1 MKRLILISLIGGLIF
16 INLSSCKKVL
26 AAVYGGTDV
35 TVPQFQLILPQIYS
49 VPPGEIPLGS
59 YSYYINLDSSVRAS
73 TGGVFGANAVNS
85 VKIKKVTIKITNPD
99 AYDNLANIDSARV
112 TLQSSSNNNP
122 LQLFTI
128 GFPATYDDTY
138 DYTTSNSPELLPYV
152 KGNIIIYNVFG
163 KLRTPTNKPL
173 GLTVDVTLR
182 AN

>member
-1 MKRLILISLIGGLIF
+1 MKRLILIPLAAALLC
-16 INLSSCKKVL
+16 INLSSCKKII

-35 TVPQFQLILPQIYS
+35 TIPQFQLILPQVYS

-59 YSYYINLDSSVRAS
+59 YSYYINLDSSVRAG
-73 TGGVFGANAVNS
+73 TRGVFGANAVNS
-85 VKIKKVTIKITNPD
+85 VKIKKVIIKIINPD

-122 LQLFTI
+122 VEIFNI
-128 GFPATYDDTY
+128 GFPNTYSDTY
-138 DYTTSNSPELLPYV
+138 EYTTTNSPELLSYV
-152 KGNIIIYNVFG
+152 KGNLIIYNIFG
-163 KLRTPTNKPL
+163 KLRAPTNKPL